1 MIAFRFYMR
10 QEDRWHLQFLVH
22 CLACIPGSPGKWW
35 RTRVFKR
42 SLHLQFRNRFI
53 VTAWHW
59 QTFLVQD
66 IGGFWWF
73 HGLMKRPA
81 AKPVNKKPAS
91 SKIRK
96 TANDLA
102 GLPKEKK
109 TKGRKPAHDPGQ
121 LMAQARNLECSVGH
135 ILQKRGK

>member
-1 MIAFRFYMR
+1 
-10 QEDRWHLQFLVH
+10 
-22 CLACIPGSPGKWW
+22 
-35 RTRVFKR
+35 
-42 SLHLQFRNRFI
+42 
-53 VTAWHW
+53 
-59 QTFLVQD
+59 
-66 IGGFWWF
+66 
-73 HGLMKRPA
+73 MKRPA

-96 TANDLA
+96 PANDLA
-102 GLPKEKK
+102 GLPKEK